1 MPLSYKR
8 WLDMLYLLAIALTIC
23 VIFTSYIESYSMKL
37 YFITLLYPD
46 WVKVLINSLLVMII
60 WQVLSQLGGYRVR
73 RPDLSS
79 FFKYPPAWFFGVLGS
94 VLYLYFLSIFRYG
107 YLIDLQWL
115 GLSICSLFLGIA
127 VVSIYNFKTPK
138 EIVSSDFERKGSD
151 SFDELIG
158 EPENLIQWI
167 ENEKPIERPND
178 DLFGFSIIS
187 ERVAGLL
194 RSEKIQTI
202 GIVGPYGCGKSSL
215 INLIKMSLAQTFKS
229 QNHKDEK
236 FFEGNVLTC
245 QVDGWGR
252 SKDSIVHQI
261 LAIAVRRL
269 SLEVDCLSIVT
280 LPSGYQKALSGS
292 KNIIAAMTSALLGS
306 EKDPVD
312 ILKRLDIILQSI
324 NTRIVIILEDLDR
337 NVSKDS
343 IDKEMPSLLDRLKCL
358 EQVSFIL
365 AIGTGQEYSDILVRI
380 CEHLETLS

>member
-1 MPLSYKR
+1 MLLSVKR
-8 WLDMLYLLAIALTIC
+8 WLDMMCLLAIAFTIC
-23 VIFTSYIESYSMKL
+23 VIFSSYIESCSMKL
-37 YFITLLYPD
+37 YLITLLYPD
-46 WVKVLINSLLVMII
+46 WVRVLINSLLAMII
-60 WQVLSQLGGYRVR
+60 WQILFQLGGYRVR
-73 RPDLSS
+73 FPYLNS
-79 FFKYPPAWFFGVLGS
+79 FFKYPPTWFFGVLGGG
-94 VLYLYFLSIFRYG
+94 LYLYFLSIFKYENF
-107 YLIDLQWL
+107 IALQGI
-115 GLSICSLFLGIA
+115 GLSICSFLLGIA
-127 VVSIYNFKTPK
+127 VVSIYNLKTPNK
-138 EIVSSDFERKGSD
+138 LVSSDLECNGLD
-151 SFDELIG
+151 SFDELISN
-158 EPENLIQWI
+158 PVNLIYWI
-167 ENEKPIERPND
+167 EIEKPIESPNE

-215 INLIKMSLAQTFKS
+215 INLIKTSLAQPFKS
-229 QNHKDEK
+229 QNHRVEK
-236 FFEGNVLTC
+236 LFEGNVLTC

-252 SKDSIVHQI
+252 SKDSIARQI

-269 SLEVDCLSIVT
+269 SLEVDCLSIIT

-292 KNIIAAMTSALLGS
+292 KNVIAAMASALLGS

-312 ILKRLDIILQSI
+312 ILKRLDTILQTI

-365 AIGTGQEYSDILVRI
+365 AIGTGQEYSDVLVRI

>member
-1 MPLSYKR
+1 MPLSVKR
-8 WLDMLYLLAIALTIC
+8 WLDMMCLLAIAFTIC
-23 VIFTSYIESYSMKL
+23 VIFSSYIESLSMKL
-37 YFITLLYPD
+37 YLITLLYPD

-73 RPDLSS
+73 FFDLSL
-79 FFKYPPAWFFGVLGS
+79 FLKYPPTWFFGVLGAG
-94 VLYLYFLSIFRYG
+94 LYLYFFSIFRYG
-107 YLIDLQWL
+107 NSIDFQGF
-115 GLSICSLFLGIA
+115 GLSICSILIGIA
-127 VVSIYNFKTPK
+127 VVSIYNVNIPK
-138 EIVSSDFERKGSD
+138 EPVSSGIKSSD
-151 SFDELIG
+151 SFDDLI
-158 EPENLIQWI
+158 ENPESLIHWI
-167 ENEKPIERPND
+167 EYEKPIEKPND

-187 ERVAGLL
+187 ERIVGLL
-194 RSEKIQTI
+194 RNEKIQTI

-215 INLIKMSLAQTFKS
+215 INLIKTSLMQPFKP
-229 QNHKDEK
+229 QNHNIEK
-236 FFEGNVLTC
+236 IFEGNVLTC

-252 SKDSIVHQI
+252 SKDSIAHQI

-292 KNIIAAMTSALLGS
+292 KNHIAAMVSALLGS

-312 ILKRLDIILQSI
+312 ILKQLDIILKAI
-324 NTRIVIILEDLDR
+324 NTRLVIILEDLDR

-365 AIGTGQEYSDILVRI
+365 AIGTGQVYSDILVRI

>member
-1 MPLSYKR
+1 M
-8 WLDMLYLLAIALTIC
+8 MCLLAIALTIC
-23 VIFTSYIESYSMKL
+23 VIFSSYIESYSMKL

-73 RPDLSS
+73 RPDLNS
-79 FFKYPPAWFFGVLGS
+79 FFKYPPAWFFGVLGG

-107 YLIDLQWL
+107 YLIDLQGL
-115 GLSICSLFLGIA
+115 GLSICSLFLGIT
-127 VVSIYNFKTPK
+127 VVSIYNLKMPK
-138 EIVSSDFERKGSD
+138 ELASSGIECKYSD
-151 SFDELIG
+151 SFDELISN
-158 EPENLIQWI
+158 PENLIHWI
-167 ENEKPIERPND
+167 EYEKPIEKPND

-215 INLIKMSLAQTFKS
+215 INLIETSLMKPVRP
-229 QNHKDEK
+229 QNNKIEK
-236 FFEGNVLTC
+236 IFEGNILTC

-252 SKDSIVHQI
+252 LKDSIANQI
-261 LAIAVRRL
+261 LAIAVRRI
-269 SLEVDCLSIVT
+269 SLEVDSLSIVT

-292 KNIIAAMTSALLGS
+292 KNVIAAIVSALLGS
-306 EKDPVD
+306 EKDPID
-312 ILKRLDIILQSI
+312 ILKRIDDILKAI
-324 NTRIVIILEDLDR
+324 NTRLVIILEDLDR